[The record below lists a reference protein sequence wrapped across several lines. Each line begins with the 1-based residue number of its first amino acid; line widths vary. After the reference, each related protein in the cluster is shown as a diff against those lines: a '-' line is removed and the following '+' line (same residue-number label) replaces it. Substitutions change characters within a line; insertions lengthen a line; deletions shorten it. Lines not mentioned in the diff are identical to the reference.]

1 MDEYC
6 ETAEKVSK
14 KNLIIETLQKSIK
27 NSLTKYN
34 RTREEASKL
43 GMEIAKSLRI
53 GVHPK
58 LVDQVDAKESYLDDL
73 RQAVSAYKPKNSCL
87 EIGIM
92 KSKDDKQINEF
103 RSALLSQQVSQ
114 DQKQQRKAM
123 E

>member
-27 NSLTKYN
+27 NSLSKYN
-34 RTREEASKL
+34 RTREEVSKL
-43 GMEIAKSLRI
+43 GIEIAKSLKI

-58 LVDQVDAKESYLDDL
+58 LVDQVDAKESYLDEL
-73 RQAVSAYKPKNSCL
+73 RQAVSAYKPKSSCL

-92 KSKDDKQINEF
+92 KSKDDK
-103 RSALLSQQVSQ
+103 
-114 DQKQQRKAM
+114 
-123 E
+123 